1 MKKSNYGHLP
11 INHSPE
17 PIRLFRSDFLE
28 FFTHIH
34 PVVVLLLF
42 VPVVV
47 AFLVRGVRD
56 WSPTGSLA
64 PVVAG
69 YAAGLLLWSLAE
81 YLLHRYVFHFEPEAP
96 WLQRVWY
103 LIHGVHH
110 EQPQCKTRLVMPPIL
125 SIPLA
130 LLHYAVFY
138 LVIGVLLGAPRWV
151 APIFSGFITGYLI
164 YDMVHYA
171 THHLAMK
178 WGFLKF
184 LKRYHLLHHYKT
196 PDDRYGI
203 SSPIW
208 DVVFGTRP
216 PKDT

>member
-17 PIRLFRSDFLE
+17 PIRPFKSDFLE

-34 PVVVLLLF
+34 PGVVLLLF

-47 AFLVRGVRD
+47 FFLVRGYQD
-56 WSPTGSLA
+56 FGGALL
-64 PVVAG
+64 PVAIG
-69 YAAGLLLWSLAE
+69 YVGGLLLWSLAE
-81 YLLHRYVFHFEPEAP
+81 YLLHRYVFHYEPEP
-96 WLQRVWY
+96 EWLQRVWY

-130 LLHYAVFY
+130 LLHYGLFV
-138 LVIGVLLGAPRWV
+138 LVVGVLFRAPHWV
-151 APIFSGFITGYLI
+151 APLFAGFITGYLT

>member
-1 MKKSNYGHLP
+1 MKKANYGNLP

-17 PIRLFRSDFLE
+17 PIRLFQSDFLE

-34 PVVVLLLF
+34 PGVVLLIF

-47 AFLVRGVRD
+47 FFLWRSVAEVGTAGLLV
-56 WSPTGSLA
+56 

-69 YAAGLLLWSLAE
+69 FAGGLFLWTLAE
-81 YLLHRYVFHFEPEAP
+81 YLLHRFLFHYEPTGP
-96 WLQRVWY
+96 TLQRVWY

-130 LLHYAVFY
+130 LAHYALFYAVF
-138 LVIGVLLGAPRWV
+138 GMLLGAWRWV
-151 APIFSGFITGYLI
+151 DPLFAGLLTGYLV
-164 YDMVHYA
+164 YDMTHYA

-203 SSPIW
+203 SSPLW
-208 DVVFGTRP
+208 DFVFGTRP
-216 PKDT
+216 KGS

>member
-1 MKKSNYGHLP
+1 MKKVNYGNLP

-17 PIRLFRSDFLE
+17 PIRLFKSDFLE

-42 VPVVV
+42 
-47 AFLVRGVRD
+47 G
-56 WSPTGSLA
+56 
-64 PVVAG
+64 PVVAYLVAASIASG
-69 YAAGLLLWSLAE
+69 AGLIVPVLSGFLGGLFLWTLAE
-81 YLLHRYVFHFEPEAP
+81 YLLHRFLFHYEPTGP
-96 WLQRVWY
+96 VLQRVWY

-130 LLHYAVFY
+130 LAHYALFY
-138 LVIGVLLGAPRWV
+138 LLFGVALGARGWV
-151 APIFSGFITGYLI
+151 YPLFAGFLTGYLI
-164 YDMVHYA
+164 YDMTHYA

-203 SSPIW
+203 SSPLW
-208 DVVFGTRP
+208 DYVFGTRP
-216 PKDT
+216 KES